1 MILGQRSVRSWS
13 RRRTPPPSHHRWPPK
28 GLVHHKICHYL
39 FCREVYH
46 NNIGWFASFKTL
58 YM

>member
-13 RRRTPPPSHHRWPPK
+13 RRRTPPPSHHRWLPE
-28 GLVHHKICHYL
+28 GTLHCKIIVIS
-39 FCREVYH
+39 FAREVYQ
-46 NNIGWFASFKTL
+46 NDIGWITSFKTL

>member
-28 GLVHHKICHYL
+28 GSTHCKIIVIS
-39 FCREVYH
+39 FAREVYQ
-46 NNIGWFASFKTL
+46 NDIGWITSFKIL
-58 YM
+58 